1 MKFDFSADIV
11 DSELLKILLTDRTT
25 KKNIIWAMNDYLE
38 FGAEYNE
45 KKEIKICQITGNY
58 SNVIQPRISKS
69 CKSQKSRVRD
79 KAEIFTPPW
88 ICNEQNNLI
97 DAAWFGKSDVFNK
110 VVDEQKH
117 IWESTLEKILF
128 EGEKTWESYIEANRL
143 EITCGEAPYLVSRYD
158 TVTGEQIPLEN
169 RIGLLDRKFRVVN
182 ENTDTQEDWIKWA
195 EKAVQSVYGYEFQG
209 DNLLLARKNIF
220 FTYVENYKKR
230 FDENPPQDLLEKIA
244 EIISWNLWQMDGLT
258 NMIPFIDKNAK
269 DLFFQRD
276 FNFFG
281 VVDQPKENIE
291 NVYCKIKDWK
301 EKKELEYRTLIKKR

>member
-1 MKFDFSADIV
+1 MEKFDFSADII
-11 DSELLKILLTDRTT
+11 DSELLKILLIDRTT
-25 KKNIIWAMNDYLE
+25 KKNIIWATNDYLE
-38 FGAEYNE
+38 FGEEYNE
-45 KKEIKICQITGNY
+45 KKEIKICQIMGNY

-69 CKSQKSRVRD
+69 YKSQKSRVRD
-79 KAEIFTPPW
+79 KAEIFTPSW

-97 DAAWFGKSDVFNK
+97 DEAWFGKSDVFNK

-117 IWESTLEKILF
+117 ILESTLGKIFF

-169 RIGLLDRKFRVVN
+169 RIGLLDRKFRIVN

-244 EIISWNLWQMDGLT
+244 EIISWNMWQMDGL
-258 NMIPFIDKNAK
+258 NFSVPLLKSVSKVN
-269 DLFFQRD
+269 DLFFEKT
-276 FNFFG
+276 
-281 VVDQPKENIE
+281 VEENI
-291 NVYCKIKDWK
+291 YCRIKDWK
-301 EKKELEYRTLIKKR
+301 KNKELEYRTLIKSR